1 MDEIILKACDLLDR
15 LGKEHL
21 SDQIFFKFAKKY
33 NAPRGKMKSRW
44 STKYKRAID
53 CNNPKGF
60 SQKNYCKRK
69 KRGGQYKS
77 DN

>member
-1 MDEIILKACDLLDR
+1 MDELILKACDLLDR
-15 LGKEHL
+15 LGKEKL

-33 NAPRGKMKSRW
+33 NAPRSKMKSRW
-44 STKYKRAID
+44 STKYKRSID

-69 KRGGQYKS
+69 KRSGQYKS
-77 DN
+77 DK